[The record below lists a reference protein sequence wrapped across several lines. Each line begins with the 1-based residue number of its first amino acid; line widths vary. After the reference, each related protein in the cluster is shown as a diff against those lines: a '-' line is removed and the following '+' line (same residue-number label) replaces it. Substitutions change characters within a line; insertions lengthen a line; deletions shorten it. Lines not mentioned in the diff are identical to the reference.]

1 MLMLLD
7 VINVL
12 NANVLAIS
20 CLFLGVLLGAGLGFS
35 LGKKRHPLL
44 NVTPDAPTLIHWH
57 CLSTSETLHSLV
69 TDITQG
75 LSTAKVT
82 ENLSLQGL
90 NRLTQA
96 PPRSPLHL
104 FFAQFKSGLIVVLLC
119 AAAIAAVIGDIKD
132 GLIIIIVIIINAL
145 LGFYQEFQAEKSLAS
160 LKKMLA
166 LEAKVFRDGHTTC
179 IPAEQL
185 VSGDIVLLSAGDKI
199 PADGR
204 LLETHGFEV
213 DESSLTG
220 ESMPINKHTQPLKK
234 VQLPV
239 AEQHNMVFMNT
250 VVTRGHAKFIVTA
263 TGMNTEMGK
272 VAALLAQSEEP
283 RTPLQIQ
290 LDILAKRLATIA
302 LLIVLIL
309 FSAALWRGEPLIQT
323 AFTAIA
329 LAIAAIPEGLP
340 AVVTITLALGM
351 QRMAKQHAIIKRL
364 AAVETLGCIT
374 VICTDKT
381 GTLTINQ
388 MTVRAV
394 YFQDQHY
401 LIQDEEGSNVTRVIV
416 DTKNQVAQVDFAP
429 FFMPLVLCNNSRHN
443 EHQRLGDPMEIALL
457 NLAHQ
462 SGVNTEL
469 ITTAYP
475 RLAEIP
481 FDARHQFMATFH
493 RTANNDNVVL
503 FVKGAPEKIIQLCA
517 FISPQERL
525 HILNENNAL
534 ASTGLRVIAVAS
546 KILPAAATLDTNNL
560 NEHIHK
566 LSFIGLVGLID
577 PPRNEVRAAL
587 NLCQQAGIAVKMIT
601 GDQANTAVAI
611 AHELGLTGDV
621 LTGQELTEMDDV
633 TLAACI
639 NSIGVFART
648 APEQKGRIVNA
659 LKADGHI
666 VAMTGDGVNDAPALK
681 LAHIGI
687 AMGITGTDVAKESA
701 AMILMDDNFATI
713 THAVHEGRN
722 IYENMIKFIRFQLST
737 NIGAIL
743 TVASAPFLDLPMP
756 FTAVQLLWINIIMD
770 GPPAMSLGVDPGRPH
785 IMQEPPR
792 EPDTVI
798 LSWQRLG
805 NLFSYGCIM
814 ACGTLYLLY
823 LDLRTHSVIHATT
836 LAFTAFVLF
845 QVFNVINAR
854 YERISAFNK
863 HLFANKMLWL
873 AMSVVILLQ
882 ILVVHWTPAQALFH
896 TVDLTIY
903 DWCLATGAASS
914 IFILDEMRKL
924 MHKKI
929 TRKV

>member
-7 VINVL
+7 AVNVL
-12 NANVLAIS
+12 NANALAIS
-20 CLFLGVLLGAGLGFS
+20 CLFLGVLLGGGLGFS
-35 LGKKRHPLL
+35 LGKKRHPLISVKL
-44 NVTPDAPTLIHWH
+44 DAPIFINWH
-57 CLSTSETLHSLV
+57 CLSTSETLQSLA

-75 LSTAKVT
+75 LSTEKVT
-82 ENLSLQGL
+82 ERLQSQGL

-119 AAAIAAVIGDIKD
+119 AAVIAAVIGDIKD
-132 GLIIIIVIIINAL
+132 GLIIIVVIIINAL

-166 LEAKVFRDGHTTC
+166 LVAKVFRDGHTTC

-204 LLETHGFEV
+204 LLEAHGFEV

-220 ESMPINKHTQPLKK
+220 ESMPINKHTQPLKNTS
-234 VQLPV
+234 LPV

-263 TGMNTEMGK
+263 TGMTTEMGK
-272 VAALLAQSEEP
+272 IAALLAQSDEP

-290 LDILAKRLATIA
+290 LDTLAKRLATVA

-351 QRMAKQHAIIKRL
+351 QRMAKQRAIIKRL
-364 AAVETLGCIT
+364 AAVETLGCVT

-388 MTVRAV
+388 MTVRAL
-394 YFQDQHY
+394 YFQEQHY
-401 LIQDEEGSNVTRVIV
+401 LIQEENSSLTRVIV

-429 FFMPLVLCNNSRHN
+429 FFIPIVLCNNSRHN

-475 RLAEIP
+475 RVAEIP

-493 RTANNDNVVL
+493 HTANNDSVIL
-503 FVKGAPEKIIQLCA
+503 FVKGAPEKIIQLCT
-517 FISPQERL
+517 FTSPQARL

-546 KILPAAATLDTNNL
+546 KILPAACTLNANNL
-560 NEHIHK
+560 VEHIHQ
-566 LSFIGLVGLID
+566 LSFIGLIGLID

-587 NLCQQAGIAVKMIT
+587 KLCQQAGIAVKMIT
-601 GDQANTAVAI
+601 GDQANTAVAS

-621 LTGQELTEMDDV
+621 LTGQELTEMDDM

-687 AMGITGTDVAKESA
+687 AMGISGTDVAKESA
-701 AMILMDDNFATI
+701 AMILMDDNFSTI
-713 THAVHEGRN
+713 THAIHEGRN

-785 IMQEPPR
+785 IMQELPR
-792 EPDTVI
+792 EPEAVI

-823 LDLRTHSVIHATT
+823 LDLHTHSVIHATT

-845 QVFNVINAR
+845 QVINVINAR
-854 YERISAFNK
+854 YERISAFNR
-863 HLFANKMLWL
+863 HLFANKLLWL

-882 ILVVHWTPAQALFH
+882 ILVVHWAPAQALFH
-896 TVDLTIY
+896 TVDLTFY
-903 DWCLATGAASS
+903 EWCLATGVASS
-914 IFILDEMRKL
+914 IFIVDELRKFTY
-924 MHKKI
+924 KKF
-929 TRKV
+929 TRKA